1 MRNSQAMPREEVDRL
16 IAEGTPYVVRFLIE
30 PGRDVKVNDL
40 IRGEVSISSSI
51 LDDKV
56 LYKSADDLPTYHL
69 ANIVDD
75 HLMEVS
81 HVIRGEEWLPSA
93 PLHVLL
99 YEAFGWQDTMPQF
112 VHLPLLL
119 KPDGKGKLSKRDGDR
134 LGFPVFP
141 LEWHD
146 PKSGDISSGFR
157 ERGYLPQALVNFL
170 ALLGWNPGDDT
181 EIMSMDDLIA
191 KFSFAHC
198 SKSGARFAFE
208 KGKWFN
214 HEYILNTPG
223 KDLVP
228 MFYPYLEAAGVKADA
243 FSQDYIADVLDLV
256 KSRAELLP
264 DLWGQ
269 ADFFFIAPE
278 AYAEKDVKKRW
289 KPETP
294 ELMNGLIKLLETLPD
309 LSPATAEPVVMQWIA
324 NNGLHTGNVMNAFR
338 LALVGRCTGPHI
350 FEITQLL
357 GSDETIRR
365 VRRAVAEIKVPEA

>member
-1 MRNSQAMPREEVDRL
+1 M
-16 IAEGTPYVVRFLIE
+16 
-30 PGRDVKVNDL
+30 
-40 IRGEVSISSSI
+40 
-51 LDDKV
+51 
-56 LYKSADDLPTYHL
+56 
-69 ANIVDD
+69 
-75 HLMEVS
+75 
-81 HVIRGEEWLPSA
+81 
-93 PLHVLL
+93 
-99 YEAFGWQDTMPQF
+99 
-112 VHLPLLL
+112 
-119 KPDGKGKLSKRDGDR
+119 
-134 LGFPVFP
+134 
-141 LEWHD
+141 
-146 PKSGDISSGFR
+146 
-157 ERGYLPQALVNFL
+157 
-170 ALLGWNPGDDT
+170 
-181 EIMSMDDLIA
+181 
-191 KFSFAHC
+191 
-198 SKSGARFAFE
+198 
-208 KGKWFN
+208 
-214 HEYILNTPG
+214 
-223 KDLVP
+223 
-228 MFYPYLEAAGVKADA
+228 KADA

-294 ELMNGLIKLLETLPD
+294 ELMTGLIKLLETLPD